1 MNKGILFEEKFSYKY
16 DNKIIFETLK
26 SKIKKKEFC
35 NLNLQPSIN
44 PMDIPN
50 AEDIIDDFLKNKYYG
65 YVIFGVG
72 LMDRKF
78 HGIYRDKNDKLYTF
92 FIYEI
97 CGTKEL
103 HGLKE
108 FNNCKKK

>member
-1 MNKGILFEEKFSYKY
+1 
-16 DNKIIFETLK
+16 
-26 SKIKKKEFC
+26 
-35 NLNLQPSIN
+35 
-44 PMDIPN
+44 MDIPN